1 MDIDEK
7 MKKRFKNLE
16 RNLEIY
22 LKSFDSLIRNYLLT
36 IFGSITLENGSIIR
50 ATNRYH
56 NKPWFN
62 NVAIAINSE
71 ELFDYTTNE
80 GICYGQVRLLKNI

>member
-7 MKKRFKNLE
+7 MKKGFENLGK
-16 RNLEIY
+16 NLEIY
-22 LKSFDSLIRNYLLT
+22 LKSFDPPIRHYLLT
-36 IFGSITLENGSIIR
+36 IFGSITLENGSIMR

-56 NKPWFN
+56 NKPWFS
-62 NVAIAINSE
+62 NVAIAMNSE

-80 GICYGQVRLLKNI
+80 GLCYGQVRLLKNI

>member
-7 MKKRFKNLE
+7 MKKGFENLG

-22 LKSFDSLIRNYLLT
+22 LKSFDPSIRNYLLT
-36 IFGSITLENGSIIR
+36 IFGSVILENRSIMHAI
-50 ATNRYH
+50 
-56 NKPWFN
+56 NKYYNKSWFS
-62 NVAIAINSE
+62 NVAIAMNSE

>member
-7 MKKRFKNLE
+7 MKKGFENLG

-22 LKSFDSLIRNYLLT
+22 LKSFNPSIRNYLLT
-36 IFGSITLENGSIIR
+36 IFGSVTLENGSIMR

-56 NKPWFN
+56 NKSWFS
-62 NVAIAINSE
+62 NVAIAMNSE

-80 GICYGQVRLLKNI
+80 GICYGQIRLLKNI

>member
-7 MKKRFKNLE
+7 MKKGFENLG

-22 LKSFDSLIRNYLLT
+22 LKSFDPSIRNYLLT
-36 IFGSITLENGSIIR
+36 IFGSVTLENGSIMH

-56 NKPWFN
+56 NKPWFS
-62 NVAIAINSE
+62 NVAIAMNSE